1 MVYFAPWK
9 IVTILVV
16 CLLAFLYAAPNLLA
30 RSTAEAWQAAV
41 PAVIPSQTVNLGLDL
56 QGGCHLLLS
65 ADIDEVLN
73 ERLAAMEDNARRGL
87 NSRNV
92 RYRNLGTL
100 TQPDPT
106 VLFTVR
112 EPSARETRGFD
123 ELVGEAR
130 EVILTMGDALT
141 GEIDF
146 TIDGE
151 TGEVRVIMTEV
162 GVAQLIADVMGQ
174 SIEVVRRR
182 VDETGTREPLIQRQG
197 IDRLLLQLP
206 GTDNCDEVKDLI
218 GQPAKMSFHLVDL
231 TVSQADL
238 AAGQLPP
245 GSMSRPT
252 VTDEV
257 VTGSLPILRRADVT
271 GDMLDGAGVTTQNG
285 LPAVSFRLNA
295 LGSDRF
301 CQTTSENIGEPFAIL
316 LDDEIISAPEI
327 QSAICGGNGV
337 ITGVGSVTDA
347 AELALLLRSGALPA
361 SLTILE
367 ERTVGP
373 TLGADSI
380 AQGQVAALVG
390 MVLVVGFMIV
400 VYGLFGAMAVAALV
414 VNVALIFALLST
426 LQATLTLP
434 GIAGIVLTIGMA
446 VDANV
451 LIFERIKEELRIG
464 RTPISAIDAGY
475 GRAMT
480 TIIDS
485 NLTTLIAAVILF
497 AFGTG
502 PIRGFA
508 VTLAIG
514 IATSMFSAI
523 WVTRLMVVTWLRQT
537 KPKEIPI

>member
-30 RSTAEAWQAAV
+30 RGTAEAWQAAV

-162 GVAQLIADVMGQ
+162 GVAQLIADVMGR

-231 TVSQADL
+231 SVSQADL

-252 VTDEV
+252 VTDGV

-271 GDMLDGAGVTTQNG
+271 GDMLAGAGVTTQNG

-301 CQTTSENIGEPFAIL
+301 CEITSENIGEPFAIL

-380 AQGQVAALVG
+380 AQGQIAALVG

-451 LIFERIKEELRIG
+451 LIFERIKEELHIG

-475 GRAMT
+475 GRAMS

-523 WVTRLMVVTWLRQT
+523 WVTRLMVVTWLRRT